1 MTPLK
6 IAPLPGCTPGTAE
19 KIDALNRK
27 LGSFIHAPLNLKEVL
42 RMEPF
47 AADAEV
53 VRVVAATLD
62 NYAILPTSPEERERQ
77 RTTGLPKDYDIVGFW
92 YCVALLAL
100 SAEPEAVRYLLV
112 LARILMVEDPAELF
126 LLRRIVRL
134 LEGFPFPHLQELRSR
149 IEGFYDT
156 VTHQLEAF
164 RWLEAAGIPWPESY
178 EWEVIAQFSSDGEPY
193 ADPAAPKE
201 ERRRR
206 VVLTLRLNSP
216 RSLYGSCRQHNS
228 YEISLRN
235 EDNTTRGMWNEG
247 HGDLFIEDR
256 PVMQHRMFTPLQ
268 LPELFDALEGF
279 GIRLVRKPV
288 MVYSSQGI
296 RNAHVKVFQMLEDQ
310 LGRNLS
316 TIGQAAEAPDQP
328 KEEDDPGDT
337 SAGGSKFPEVGRAVE
352 EALDLLKYDGDV
364 NDSLAEM
371 RKKWGEGISVLH
383 EARFDEIGV
392 QYACRSHEEGL
403 AALGQELTC
412 HGYRLYDLDGDD
424 IYLLTLQPEAHA
436 TDFEKAC
443 GKAGQYC
450 RQLKQPGR
458 APGTPAREIDPGR
471 TMPCEEVPW
480 PDDADYMLDSLAG
493 DFCSGRWKSRDAE
506 QWQGNFV
513 ADLRQRPLQPVKVR
527 WNRFCCL
534 TYSPEMDFYAAFYYI
549 PPMQCWMLLG
559 GKDPLEA
566 NSWKRLCDLPKQ
578 ESPYLFFRPAP
589 PMVRPLPL
597 LRRPAER
604 HNPHDESA
612 GSGARPAFSPA
623 QGAAPLQVRLRRTR
637 THPPCTRRR
646 DLLFRKRLALTA
658 GLPHIE
664 RRRVQRLHS
673 CPRNR
678 PTGDVRLL
686 GPGGGCPAAG
696 TRHRHAPLP
705 GHPYAECGSLVGSS
719 SVWRRLGAGQRILR
733 FDATGFRPALESH
746 DGRSA
751 THPSR
756 DVRQRKTRTYRTA
769 ERWPCGVDH
778 TSLPCGTSRA
788 LSRGF
793 LEFSPLGQSSANSGA
808 DANLRNTLS
817 RYSADTTRKII
828 TKHAH
833 DWVKEV
839 D

>member
-47 AADAEV
+47 AADTEV
-53 VRVVAATLD
+53 VHAVTATLD
-62 NYAILPTSPEERERQ
+62 NYAILPTSPEERELQ
-77 RTTGLPKDYDIVGFW
+77 RTTGLSKDYDIVGFW

-112 LARILMVEDPAELF
+112 LARMLMVEDPAELY

-134 LEGFPFPHLQELRSR
+134 LEGFQFPHLQELKSR

-193 ADPAAPKE
+193 ADPATPKE

-235 EDNTTRGMWNEG
+235 DDNTTRGMWNEG

-256 PVMQHRMFTPLQ
+256 PAMQHRMFTPLQ
-268 LPELFDALEGF
+268 LPKLFDALEGF
-279 GIRLVRKPV
+279 DIRLVRKPV
-288 MVYSSQGI
+288 MVYTSQGI
-296 RNAHVKVFQMLEDQ
+296 RNAHVKVFQMLENQ
-310 LGRNLS
+310 LGRNPSEVGQTVEEVQSLS
-316 TIGQAAEAPDQP
+316 
-328 KEEDDPGDT
+328 KEEDGT
-337 SAGGSKFPEVGRAVE
+337 SAGKSQFPEIERAVE

-364 NDSLAEM
+364 NDSLAEI
-371 RKKWGEGISVLH
+371 RKKWGEEVSVLH
-383 EARFDEIGV
+383 DARFDEIGV
-392 QYACRSHEEGL
+392 QYACRSHEEGM
-403 AALGQELTC
+403 AAIGQELTC
-412 HGYRLYDLDGDD
+412 RGYRLYDLDGDD
-424 IYLLTLQPEAHA
+424 VYLLTIQQEAHA
-436 TDFEKAC
+436 ADFEKAC
-443 GKAGQYC
+443 RKASQYC
-450 RQLKQPGR
+450 RQLKQSGR
-458 APGTPAREIDPGR
+458 APGTPARTLDPGR

-480 PDDADYMLDSLAG
+480 PEDADYMLDSLAG
-493 DFCSGRWKSRDAE
+493 DFCSGRWKSRE
-506 QWQGNFV
+506 TEEWQGNFV
-513 ADLRQRPLQPVKVR
+513 ADLRQRPLRPVKVR

-578 ESPYLFFRPAP
+578 ESPFLFLDQRPRWFGRYLCFGDRQSATILTMNPQGVERVQRF
-589 PMVRPLPL
+589 PLPK
-597 LRRPAER
+597 
-604 HNPHDESA
+604 
-612 GSGARPAFSPA
+612 A
-623 QGAAPLQVRLRRTR
+623 QHPCRFACERTR

-646 DLLFRKRLALTA
+646 NLLFRKRLALTA
-658 GLPHIE
+658 GLPYIE
-664 RRRVQRLHS
+664 RRRVQRLHP

-686 GPGGGCPAAG
+686 GPGTGRPTIG
-696 TRHRHAPLP
+696 TRRRYAPLP
-705 GHPYAECGSLVGSS
+705 DYPDAERRSLVEPPP
-719 SVWRRLGAGQRILR
+719 VWRRLGTDQRSLR
-733 FDATGFRPALESH
+733 FDATGFCPALESH
-746 DGRSA
+746 DERSA
-751 THPSR
+751 AHPSR

-769 ERWPCGVDH
+769 ERWP
-778 TSLPCGTSRA
+778 R
-788 LSRGF
+788 
-793 LEFSPLGQSSANSGA
+793 GA
-808 DANLRNTLS
+808 D
-817 RYSADTTRKII
+817 
-828 TKHAH
+828 HASF
-833 DWVKEV
+833 
-839 D
+839 

>member
-371 RKKWGEGISVLH
+371 RKKWAKGFRCCMKPDSTRSGCNMPA
-383 EARFDEIGV
+383 ARTKRD
-392 QYACRSHEEGL
+392 L
-403 AALGQELTC
+403 
-412 HGYRLYDLDGDD
+412 RL
-424 IYLLTLQPEAHA
+424 
-436 TDFEKAC
+436 
-443 GKAGQYC
+443 
-450 RQLKQPGR
+450 
-458 APGTPAREIDPGR
+458 
-471 TMPCEEVPW
+471 
-480 PDDADYMLDSLAG
+480 
-493 DFCSGRWKSRDAE
+493 SGRS
-506 QWQGNFV
+506 
-513 ADLRQRPLQPVKVR
+513 
-527 WNRFCCL
+527 
-534 TYSPEMDFYAAFYYI
+534 
-549 PPMQCWMLLG
+549 
-559 GKDPLEA
+559 
-566 NSWKRLCDLPKQ
+566 
-578 ESPYLFFRPAP
+578 
-589 PMVRPLPL
+589 
-597 LRRPAER
+597 
-604 HNPHDESA
+604 
-612 GSGARPAFSPA
+612 
-623 QGAAPLQVRLRRTR
+623 
-637 THPPCTRRR
+637 
-646 DLLFRKRLALTA
+646 
-658 GLPHIE
+658 
-664 RRRVQRLHS
+664 
-673 CPRNR
+673 
-678 PTGDVRLL
+678 
-686 GPGGGCPAAG
+686 
-696 TRHRHAPLP
+696 
-705 GHPYAECGSLVGSS
+705 
-719 SVWRRLGAGQRILR
+719 
-733 FDATGFRPALESH
+733 
-746 DGRSA
+746 
-751 THPSR
+751 
-756 DVRQRKTRTYRTA
+756 
-769 ERWPCGVDH
+769 
-778 TSLPCGTSRA
+778 
-788 LSRGF
+788 
-793 LEFSPLGQSSANSGA
+793 
-808 DANLRNTLS
+808 
-817 RYSADTTRKII
+817 
-828 TKHAH
+828 
-833 DWVKEV
+833 
-839 D
+839 

>member
-6 IAPLPGCTPGTAE
+6 IAPLPGCTPGTVE

-47 AADAEV
+47 AADTEV
-53 VRVVAATLD
+53 VRAVAATLD

-77 RTTGLPKDYDIVGFW
+77 RTSGLSKDYDIVGFW

-193 ADPAAPKE
+193 ADPATPKE

-235 EDNTTRGMWNEG
+235 DDNTTRGLWNEG

-268 LPELFDALEGF
+268 LPELFDVLEGF

-288 MVYSSQGI
+288 MVYTSQGI
-296 RNAHVKVFQMLEDQ
+296 RKAHVKVFQMLENQ
-310 LGRNLS
+310 LGHKPS
-316 TIGQAAEAPDQP
+316 EIGQAEEEAQT
-328 KEEDDPGDT
+328 KAEDDAGGM
-337 SAGGSKFPEVGRAVE
+337 SAGKAGKGQFPEVERAVE

-424 IYLLTLQPEAHA
+424 IYLLTLQPEAHVA
-436 TDFEKAC
+436 DFEKAC

-458 APGTPAREIDPGR
+458 APGTPARALDPRR

-480 PDDADYMLDSLAG
+480 PDDADYMLDALAG

-506 QWQGNFV
+506 EWQGNFV

-559 GKDPLEA
+559 GKNPLEA

-578 ESPYLFFRPAP
+578 ESPFLFFDQRPRWFGRYLCFGDRQSATILT
-589 PMVRPLPL
+589 M
-597 LRRPAER
+597 
-604 HNPHDESA
+604 NP
-612 GSGARPAFSPA
+612 
-623 QGAAPLQVRLRRTR
+623 QGV
-637 THPPCTRRR
+637 
-646 DLLFRKRLALTA
+646 
-658 GLPHIE
+658 E
-664 RRRVQRLHS
+664 RVQRFPLPKAQHPCRFACDGLGRILLAHGEETYRYDNGTLTPLGFHILS
-673 CPRNR
+673 GDGFNGSIPVPGTGRLVMCGFSNREVVARLLELDIDTRRCRATRMQNVDPWSNLLPFGDDWTLIKGACDSMRLDFARLWNR
-678 PTGDVRLL
+678 PTGEVLRIRPGMFGSEKLEHIGRL
-686 GPGGGCPAAG
+686 
-696 TRHRHAPLP
+696 
-705 GHPYAECGSLVGSS
+705 S
-719 SVWRRLGAGQRILR
+719 
-733 FDATGFRPALESH
+733 
-746 DGRSA
+746 DGRVVLTTLRSHVGQVVHFPADFWNFLRSA
-751 THPSR
+751 SR
-756 DVRQRKTRTYRTA
+756 PQTLEPMQPYETLYPDIPLTLP
-769 ERWPCGVDH
+769 ER
-778 TSLPCGTSRA
+778 S
-788 LSRGF
+788 
-793 LEFSPLGQSSANSGA
+793 
-808 DANLRNTLS
+808 
-817 RYSADTTRKII
+817 
-828 TKHAH
+828 
-833 DWVKEV
+833 
-839 D
+839 

>member
-6 IAPLPGCTPGTAE
+6 IAPLPGCTPGTVE

-53 VRVVAATLD
+53 VRAVAATLD

-77 RTTGLPKDYDIVGFW
+77 RTSGLSKDYDIVGFW

-100 SAEPEAVRYLLV
+100 SAEPEAVRYL
-112 LARILMVEDPAELF
+112 
-126 LLRRIVRL
+126 
-134 LEGFPFPHLQELRSR
+134 
-149 IEGFYDT
+149 EGFYDT

-178 EWEVIAQFSSDGEPY
+178 EWEVITQFSSDGEPY
-193 ADPAAPKE
+193 ADPAAPKK

-206 VVLTLRLNSP
+206 VVLTLQLNSP

-228 YEISLRN
+228 FEISLRN
-235 EDNTTRGMWNEG
+235 DDNTTRGLWNEG

-268 LPELFDALEGF
+268 LPELFDVLEEF

-288 MVYSSQGI
+288 MVYTSQGI
-296 RNAHVKVFQMLEDQ
+296 RKAHVKVFQMLENQ
-310 LGRNLS
+310 LGHKPS
-316 TIGQAAEAPDQP
+316 EIGQAEEEAQT
-328 KEEDDPGDT
+328 KAEDDAGGM
-337 SAGGSKFPEVGRAVE
+337 SAGKAGKGQFPEVERAVE

-424 IYLLTLQPEAHA
+424 IYLLTLQPEAHVA
-436 TDFEKAC
+436 DFEKAC

-458 APGTPAREIDPGR
+458 APGTPARALDPRR

-480 PDDADYMLDSLAG
+480 PDDADYMLDALAG

-506 QWQGNFV
+506 EWQGNFV

-559 GKDPLEA
+559 GKNPLEA

-578 ESPYLFFRPAP
+578 ESPFLFFDQRPRWFGRYLCFGDRQSATILT
-589 PMVRPLPL
+589 M
-597 LRRPAER
+597 
-604 HNPHDESA
+604 NP
-612 GSGARPAFSPA
+612 
-623 QGAAPLQVRLRRTR
+623 QGV
-637 THPPCTRRR
+637 
-646 DLLFRKRLALTA
+646 
-658 GLPHIE
+658 E
-664 RRRVQRLHS
+664 RVQRFPLPKAQHPCRFACDGLGRILLAHGEETYRYDNGTLTPLGFHILS
-673 CPRNR
+673 GDGFNGSIPVPGTGRLVMCGFSNREVVARLLELDIDTRRCRATRMQNVDPWSNLLPFGDDWTLIKGACDSMRLDFARLWNR
-678 PTGDVRLL
+678 PTGEVLRIRPGMFGSEKLEHIGRL
-686 GPGGGCPAAG
+686 
-696 TRHRHAPLP
+696 
-705 GHPYAECGSLVGSS
+705 S
-719 SVWRRLGAGQRILR
+719 
-733 FDATGFRPALESH
+733 
-746 DGRSA
+746 DGRVVLTTLRSHVGQVVHFPADFWNFLRSA
-751 THPSR
+751 SR
-756 DVRQRKTRTYRTA
+756 PQTLEPMQPYETLYPDIPLTLP
-769 ERWPCGVDH
+769 ER
-778 TSLPCGTSRA
+778 S
-788 LSRGF
+788 
-793 LEFSPLGQSSANSGA
+793 
-808 DANLRNTLS
+808 
-817 RYSADTTRKII
+817 
-828 TKHAH
+828 
-833 DWVKEV
+833 
-839 D
+839 

>member
-6 IAPLPGCTPGTAE
+6 ITPLPGCTPGTAE

-53 VRVVAATLD
+53 VRAVAVSLD
-62 NYAILPTSPEERERQ
+62 NYAILPTSTEECERQ

-134 LEGFPFPHLQELRSR
+134 LEGFPFSHLQELRSR

-178 EWEVIAQFSSDGEPY
+178 EWEVIAQFSFDGEPY

-288 MVYSSQGI
+288 MVYTSQGI

-310 LGRNLS
+310 LGHKPS
-316 TIGQAAEAPDQP
+316 AFGQAAEEALGQP
-328 KEEDDPGDT
+328 EAADDADGM
-337 SAGGSKFPEVGRAVE
+337 SAGKAGKGQFPEVERAVE

-371 RKKWGEGISVLH
+371 RKKWGEEISVLH
-383 EARFDEIGV
+383 DARFDEIGV

-403 AALGQELTC
+403 AAVGQELTC
-412 HGYRLYDLDGDD
+412 HGYRLYDLDGDE
-424 IYLLTLQPEAHA
+424 IYLLTLLPEVEAA
-436 TDFEKAC
+436 NLEMVC
-443 GKAGQYC
+443 RKAGQYC
-450 RQLKQPGR
+450 RLLKQSGR
-458 APGTPAREIDPGR
+458 APGTPARTLVPER

-480 PDDADYMLDSLAG
+480 PDDADYMLDALAG

-506 QWQGNFV
+506 EWQGTS
-513 ADLRQRPLQPVKVR
+513 ASGRC
-527 WNRFCCL
+527 NRSRC
-534 TYSPEMDFYAAFYYI
+534 
-549 PPMQCWMLLG
+549 
-559 GKDPLEA
+559 
-566 NSWKRLCDLPKQ
+566 
-578 ESPYLFFRPAP
+578 
-589 PMVRPLPL
+589 
-597 LRRPAER
+597 
-604 HNPHDESA
+604 
-612 GSGARPAFSPA
+612 
-623 QGAAPLQVRLRRTR
+623 
-637 THPPCTRRR
+637 
-646 DLLFRKRLALTA
+646 
-658 GLPHIE
+658 
-664 RRRVQRLHS
+664 
-673 CPRNR
+673 
-678 PTGDVRLL
+678 
-686 GPGGGCPAAG
+686 AG
-696 TRHRHAPLP
+696 T
-705 GHPYAECGSLVGSS
+705 
-719 SVWRRLGAGQRILR
+719 
-733 FDATGFRPALESH
+733 GFA
-746 DGRSA
+746 A
-751 THPSR
+751 
-756 DVRQRKTRTYRTA
+756 
-769 ERWPCGVDH
+769 
-778 TSLPCGTSRA
+778 
-788 LSRGF
+788 
-793 LEFSPLGQSSANSGA
+793 
-808 DANLRNTLS
+808 
-817 RYSADTTRKII
+817 
-828 TKHAH
+828 
-833 DWVKEV
+833 
-839 D
+839 

>member
-53 VRVVAATLD
+53 VRAVAATLD

-112 LARILMVEDPAELF
+112 LARMLMVEDPAELF

-134 LEGFPFPHLQELRSR
+134 LEGFPFPHLQELKSR

-178 EWEVIAQFSSDGEPY
+178 EWEVIAQYSSDGEPY

-403 AALGQELTC
+403 EAVGQELTC
-412 HGYRLYDLDGDD
+412 HGYRLYDLDGDE

-458 APGTPAREIDPGR
+458 APGTPARTLDPRR

-578 ESPYLFFRPAP
+578 ESPYLFFDQRPRWFGRYLCFGDRQSATILT
-589 PMVRPLPL
+589 M
-597 LRRPAER
+597 
-604 HNPHDESA
+604 NP
-612 GSGARPAFSPA
+612 
-623 QGAAPLQVRLRRTR
+623 QGV
-637 THPPCTRRR
+637 
-646 DLLFRKRLALTA
+646 
-658 GLPHIE
+658 E
-664 RRRVQRLHS
+664 RVQRF
-673 CPRNR
+673 
-678 PTGDVRLL
+678 
-686 GPGGGCPAAG
+686 
-696 TRHRHAPLP
+696 PLP
-705 GHPYAECGSLVGSS
+705 KAQHPCRFACDGLGRILLAHDEETYCFENGSL
-719 SVWRRLGAGQRILR
+719 
-733 FDATGFRPALESH
+733 
-746 DGRSA
+746 
-751 THPSR
+751 
-756 DVRQRKTRTYRTA
+756 
-769 ERWPCGVDH
+769 
-778 TSLPCGTSRA
+778 
-788 LSRGF
+788 
-793 LEFSPLGQSSANSGA
+793 SPLGFHILSGDGFNGSIPVPGTGRLVMCGFSDREVVARLLELDIDTRRCRATRMQNVDPWSVLLPFGEDWVLVKGSCDSMRLDFARLWNRTTGEVLRIRPGMFGSEKLEHIGRLSDGRVVLTTLRSHVGQVVHFPADFWNFLRSAN
-808 DANLRNTLS
+808 RPQTLEPMQTYETLYPDIPLTLPERS
-817 RYSADTTRKII
+817 
-828 TKHAH
+828 
-833 DWVKEV
+833 
-839 D
+839 